1 MISQQHEGEE
11 IREVSTQLS
20 QIKKKHDEAKKLV
33 MQKQDEL
40 EKVKKEIEMLAV
52 QEMQCE
58 GPVYMI
64 QTRLEELNEAMGSV

>member
-1 MISQQHEGEE
+1 
-11 IREVSTQLS
+11 
-20 QIKKKHDEAKKLV
+20 